1 MGIWIF
7 GAVIMTLVYEFKRK
21 QDCVE
26 NEGWI
31 KGIVLCET
39 NPMNRIEQSN
49 IHFSYMI
56 KGLSWPMYFF
66 E

>member
-1 MGIWIF
+1 
-7 GAVIMTLVYEFKRK
+7 MTLVYEFKRK

-31 KGIVLCET
+31 KGIALCET
-39 NPMNRIEQSN
+39 NAMNRIEQSN